1 MPATLIPKNLSPSIQ
16 SRVDDRKGLG
26 YGILDQPF
34 QGQKK
39 SNSQF
44 PYLDVDKNDLDDVEV
59 DEESVESLDKKVHD
73 FQRTDPGA
81 EKSANRLYFVGAA
94 TKLHAC
100 FENPEQVL
108 KEVMAVARDMNP
120 TAGSAAVGGYSS
132 WKAFD
137 ERPYK
142 RTGTKKG
149 WSESPPMTV
158 PEFMDDEEKEEFY
171 SLRDF
176 VKIQS
181 RSLGECFI
189 FYEHT

>member
-1 MPATLIPKNLSPSIQ
+1 MSSTIILESTNPSTQ
-16 SRVDDRKGLG
+16 SSYDDRKGLG
-26 YGILDQPF
+26 YGLLDQPF

-39 SNSQF
+39 SNSEF
-44 PYLDVDKNDLDDVEV
+44 PYLDDDDKDLEDIEINPASIDAIGQ
-59 DEESVESLDKKVHD
+59 KVHN
-73 FQRTDPGA
+73 FKRNDPGA

-100 FENPEQVL
+100 FDNPEEVL
-108 KEVMAVARDMNP
+108 KEIVAIAKDMNP
-120 TAGSAAVGGYSS
+120 AAGSAAVGGYSS

-137 ERPYK
+137 ERPYR

-149 WSESPPMTV
+149 WSESPPMSI
-158 PEFMDDEEKEEFY
+158 PELMDDEEEEEFY
-171 SLRDF
+171 NLRGF
-176 VKIQS
+176 AETQS